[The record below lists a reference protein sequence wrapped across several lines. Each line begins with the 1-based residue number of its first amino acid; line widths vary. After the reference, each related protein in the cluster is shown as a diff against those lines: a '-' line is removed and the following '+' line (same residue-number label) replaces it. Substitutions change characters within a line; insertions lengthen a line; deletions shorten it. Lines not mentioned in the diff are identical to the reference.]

1 MKHRAI
7 TFTPQMVDAIRR
19 GQKTVTR
26 RPIKPQPEDV
36 TYGRLTPFMQDDTWW
51 LKYGHSLVEMRCKY
65 GDPGD
70 LLYVK
75 ETWAHTSQLN
85 LSPDDDNYGY
95 VYKSDGQPWSDIE
108 GWRWKSPMFMPKA
121 AARMWLEVVNVLPQ
135 RLQDITEEDAI
146 QEGIECENP
155 EAGTYGSFKNY
166 KDGQYGMSP
175 IGSFKTLW
183 DSIYG
188 EGAWESNPWVW
199 RVEFKETKNPNEI

>member
-1 MKHRAI
+1 
-7 TFTPQMVDAIRR
+7 MVDAIRK

-36 TYGRLTPFMQDDTWW
+36 TYGKLTPFMQDDIWW

-75 ETWAHTSQLN
+75 EAWMKNPLPTGW
-85 LSPDDDNYGY
+85 PYF
-95 VYKSDGQPWSDIE
+95 YKADAEEHFTKPE
-108 GWRWKSPMFMPKA
+108 YEKWKSPMFMPKA
-121 AARMWLEVVNVLPQ
+121 AARLWLEVVNVLPQ

-146 QEGIECENP
+146 REGIDCENP
-155 EAGTYGSFKNY
+155 EAGIYGSFKNY

-175 IGSFKTLW
+175 IGSFQTLW
-183 DSIYG
+183 DSING

-199 RVEFKETKNPNEI
+199 RVEFKLTNKPTES

>member
-1 MKHRAI
+1 
-7 TFTPQMVDAIRR
+7 MVEAIRR

-26 RPIKPQPEDV
+26 RPIKPQPDGYACGICTSSTDAKDV
-36 TYGRLTPFMQDDTWW
+36 GGFGFAKGERVNTIQCRYGQ
-51 LKYGHSLVEMRCKY
+51 
-65 GDPGD
+65 PGD

-121 AARMWLEVVNVLPQ
+121 AARMWLEVVSVRPE

-155 EAGTYGSFKNY
+155 EAGKYGSFKNY

-199 RVEFKETKNPNEI
+199 RVEFRVTNNPTQI